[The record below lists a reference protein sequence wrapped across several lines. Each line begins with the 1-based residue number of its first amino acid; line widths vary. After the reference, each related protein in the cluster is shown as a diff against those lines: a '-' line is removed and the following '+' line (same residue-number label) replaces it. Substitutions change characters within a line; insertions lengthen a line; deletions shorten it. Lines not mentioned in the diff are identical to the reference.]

1 LKTSAAHEHQ
11 RISRLNIL
19 CFLLLLAFLI
29 NSCSQTPQDYFQGYI
44 EGEYVLVASPIGGRL
59 DSLTVS
65 RGQNVARGEPLFVLE
80 HAREEALVSEAE
92 RGVAKAENILADL
105 NKGKRPSEI
114 SAVEARLEQTRA
126 SSALSRDEF
135 ERRQLLF
142 RTDSIP
148 QEELDRART
157 EMERNASLVAE
168 VNAELATAQ
177 LGARPDLQDAA
188 RSDLDAA
195 RSRLQQA
202 RWQLDQKSQAAPA
215 AGFVFDTFFSEGE
228 FVPAAYPVVSLLP
241 PVNVKIR
248 FFVPEEVLAGLAIGA
263 KVSVSLDGRKDSLQ
277 ADITYISP
285 QAEYTPPVIYS
296 RDTRAKLV
304 FMIEAAPDSNTAAGL
319 HPGQPVD
326 VRLEQP
332 NG

>member
-1 LKTSAAHEHQ
+1 M
-11 RISRLNIL
+11 
-19 CFLLLLAFLI
+19 
-29 NSCSQTPQDYFQGYI
+29 
-44 EGEYVLVASPIGGRL
+44 LVASPIGGRL

-114 SAVEARLEQTRA
+114 SAVEARLEQARA
-126 SSALSRDEF
+126 SYALSRDEF

-304 FMIEAAPDSNTAAGL
+304 FMIEATPDSNTAAGL